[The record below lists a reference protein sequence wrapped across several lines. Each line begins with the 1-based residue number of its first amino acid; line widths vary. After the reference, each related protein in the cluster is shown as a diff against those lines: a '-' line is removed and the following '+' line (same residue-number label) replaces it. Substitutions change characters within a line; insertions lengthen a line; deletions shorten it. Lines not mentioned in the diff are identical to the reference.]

1 MRQRRRAAIALG
13 SALAALALS
22 CASGPSSGPAPC
34 PPAGPSQ
41 RPEQLI
47 FPPGLVDGDA
57 ARGEALF
64 AAQCARCHSHDVSD
78 RGSRLFRAYP
88 RLDCA
93 DWLAGVSDAYLFRI
107 ISEGGEAMGK
117 QALMKPFSDQL
128 SGQEISDL
136 VAYLRASPG

>member
-1 MRQRRRAAIALG
+1 MSLEWSTRITLG
-13 SALAALALS
+13 AGVAALALS
-22 CASGPSSGPAPC
+22 CASGPTSGPAPC
-34 PPAGPSQ
+34 PPEGAEP

-64 AAQCARCHSHDVSD
+64 ATWCARCHSHDVEG
-78 RGSRLFRAYP
+78 RESRLFRGYP

-93 DWLAGVSDAYLFRI
+93 EWVAGVSDVYLFRI
-107 ISEGGEAMGK
+107 ISDGGEALGK
-117 QALMKPFSDQL
+117 QATMKPFAEQL

-136 VAYLRASPG
+136 VAYLRAS